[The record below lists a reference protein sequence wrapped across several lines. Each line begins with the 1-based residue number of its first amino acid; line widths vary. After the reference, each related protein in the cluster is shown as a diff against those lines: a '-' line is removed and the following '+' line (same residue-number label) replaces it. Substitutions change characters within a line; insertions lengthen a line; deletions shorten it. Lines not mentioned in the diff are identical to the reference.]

1 MRNDLLI
8 KEFYGGKCE
17 IEKLIFNALNLIF
30 CSIEIWYEN
39 LFKF

>member
-30 CSIEIWYEN
+30 W
-39 LFKF
+39 